1 MEFNSLTS
9 ACDHRQ
15 IINQPTHITNES
27 CPCIDLIFT
36 ISPNLISNI
45 GVDLSLFE
53 KYHHS
58 LIYSV
63 IDFKVPL
70 PPSYLREVWD
80 YKNANSSY
88 IQSAVSNTDWDFLFR
103 GADVNKK
110 VDILNEHL
118 KTILLIYRSRQ
129 SQSEPA
135 RATQNHPELARATQ
149 ESPRPSQSQLEPTRA
164 RREPMKI

>member
-1 MEFNSLTS
+1 MS
-9 ACDHRQ
+9 
-15 IINQPTHITNES
+15 I
-27 CPCIDLIFT
+27 
-36 ISPNLISNI
+36 
-45 GVDLSLFE
+45 
-53 KYHHS
+53 YHS
-58 LIYSV
+58 LRNTIYGV

-103 GADVNKK
+103 GAD
-110 VDILNEHL
+110 ILNQHL
-118 KTILLIYRSRQ
+118 KTILLIYGLRQ

-149 ESPRPSQSQLEPTRA
+149 ESPRASQSQERA
-164 RREPMKI
+164 NEN